1 MLHYVTL
8 PPCARSGRHCVL
20 ALKFISSIDL
30 LILRHLYSEY
40 FDTPRHDAALFC
52 WETLDTPSTAE
63 DPSFLQYYTPRFNGA
78 MRLTACPRRL
88 ILLRRPKIT
97 AAMLAVNGVISTIL
111 NIRRMMLQ
119 NRYAQGKSI
128 RGMYVQSKLRFNCP
142 VSIADHP
149 LTATLQKPLRAFL
162 RSCPSLRFGCSFVT
176 FHCLSTSEIL
186 TKNATT
192 VMLSCRKNGIFR

>member
-1 MLHYVTL
+1 
-8 PPCARSGRHCVL
+8 
-20 ALKFISSIDL
+20 
-30 LILRHLYSEY
+30 
-40 FDTPRHDAALFC
+40 
-52 WETLDTPSTAE
+52 
-63 DPSFLQYYTPRFNGA
+63 

-119 NRYAQGKSI
+119 NRYTQGKSI

-149 LTATLQKPLRAFL
+149 PYCDSTKTSASFSSVLPFTTFRVLFCCISLSIDKWNPNKKRNNIYVVLQNHHFKQNGLLTQNINLLHHRNNKYNVCTQRNH
-162 RSCPSLRFGCSFVT
+162 T
-176 FHCLSTSEIL
+176 Q
-186 TKNATT
+186 
-192 VMLSCRKNGIFR
+192 KNGLKLIVKSIA

>member
-20 ALKFISSIDL
+20 ALKIISSIDF
-30 LILRHLYSEY
+30 LILQHLYSEF

-52 WETLDTPSTAE
+52 WETLDTPCTAE
-63 DPSFLQYYTPRFNGA
+63 DPSFLQYYTPDFNGA

-149 LTATLQKPLRAFL
+149 PYCDTTKTSASFF
-162 RSCPSLRFGCSFVT
+162 RSCPLLRFGCSFVA

-186 TKNATT
+186 TKNRTT
-192 VMLSCRKNGIFR
+192 CMLFHRSFM

>member
-1 MLHYVTL
+1 M
-8 PPCARSGRHCVL
+8 ARSGSHCVL
-20 ALKFISSIDL
+20 ALKCISSIDL
-30 LILRHLYSEY
+30 LILQHLYSEF
-40 FDTPRHDAALFC
+40 FDTPRHCAALFC
-52 WETLDTPSTAE
+52 CKTLDTPCTAE
-63 DPSFLQYYTPRFNGA
+63 DPSLLQYYTPDFNEA

-149 LTATLQKPLRAFL
+149 PHCDTTKTSASFSSVLPFTTFRVLF
-162 RSCPSLRFGCSFVT
+162 CCISLS
-176 FHCLSTSEIL
+176 ID
-186 TKNATT
+186 K
-192 VMLSCRKNGIFR
+192 